1 MPLWREEMHP
11 SPSRTKLDSLLS
23 SSPRMLSL
31 FDNPNIIVTF
41 KEDKKQ
47 KESGHEKNT
56 DSHRGDF
63 LVSRL

>member
-1 MPLWREEMHP
+1 MREEMHP
-11 SPSRTKLDSLLS
+11 ISARTRLDSLLS

-41 KEDKKQ
+41 NRDKKH

-56 DSHRGDF
+56 DSRRGDF